1 MTVKL
6 LLTVTLLNKI
16 ESIKRIATATT
27 VVTKETWLLFGLNCW
42 QSSRPSSE
50 HIYMN
55 TGSFLSSALWIFKS
69 LMSHWLPAIQIFRLS
84 NLIHIPLF
92 KLLSISHVHSWYSD
106 LSFPLWLFDVIEC
119 LDNFVCFSLSSRTS
133 PFRNRSESFFSLSL
147 PRKVCA
153 FVSLRHENI
162 LQHYID
168 NAPRNRVAKFSPNC
182 FFLPLWNISGQ
193 TKFKSS
199 LTGLYSNDHLGNT
212 QLKLSF
218 FDWCISI
225 PSSKKI
231 VRRQSS

>member
-16 ESIKRIATATT
+16 ESIRRIATATT
-27 VVTKETWLLFGLNCW
+27 VVTKETWLLFGFNCW

-92 KLLSISHVHSWYSD
+92 KVLSILDVHSWYSD
-106 LSFPLWLFDVIEC
+106 LSLRLCSIWRHWMSWQFRLF
-119 LDNFVCFSLSSRTS
+119 FLSSRTS

-168 NAPRNRVAKFSPNC
+168 NAPRNRVTKFSPNC

-225 PSSKKI
+225 SSSKKNG
-231 VRRQSS
+231 RRQSS